1 MKSEAETR
9 VMQLQGTEGQGRP
22 QPLGAG
28 RGKEGGVLH
37 WGLQKG
43 CAFAG
48 WPFDVRL
55 LASRTVQENISVLSP
70 SVLGN
75 LYGSSRKLILSMM
88 GS

>member
-28 RGKEGGVLH
+28 RGKEGGGPPLGAAEGVRL
-37 WGLQKG
+37 
-43 CAFAG
+43 C